1 MKVSTTW
8 LQKYFDAPLPSAKDI
23 ADSLTFHAFEIEEL
37 EEVSMDVKVLPNR
50 AADCLSHRGVAKEI
64 SAILNLPLQS
74 DPLRAP
80 IPEFPK
86 TDTLVVTADP
96 AYTLRHTGALVRG
109 VTVGP
114 SPEWLKSALES
125 VGQRSINNV
134 VDVLNYVLLDIGQP
148 SGAFDLGKIKN
159 ENGVVKIDI
168 RHAKVGEKIKVLTGE
183 EYTLTEDMFAFTDA
197 VGGELLDIAGIK
209 GGFSSGVTS
218 ETKDLFISAGNY
230 DGTLIRK
237 ASQKLKLFT
246 DASQRFQNRP
256 SPELTVYGMQAILNL
271 IKEVAGGEL
280 VGVVDIRNKPQD
292 ATAGV
297 SVTLEH
303 INRLLGFDF
312 SKEEVTNVFKRLD
325 LSASISGNTFTVT
338 PPFERTDLKIPE
350 DLIEEVGRILGYDRV
365 PAVEPTFN
373 GMPVDQARYRGIERM
388 KDMLVEEGFIEV
400 STQSFSKKGDVY
412 LANPLD
418 KTMPALRPTLEIG
431 VQDAFTRGKQYQSLL
446 LSPGEKLKL
455 FEVGTVFPK
464 AGEYVELRMTER
476 VSAWGESAGTVD
488 NLSIAK
494 LEDYGKD
501 YTPKKYE
508 LGMYRP
514 FSVYPF
520 IVRDIA
526 LWAPEGTDV
535 GPTRSHIMESAGPL
549 MVRCELFDTF
559 SKGGR
564 TSYAFRLVFQSDDR
578 TLTDDEVSTWMDLVT
593 KAVTQKNWEVR

>member
-1 MKVSTTW
+1 MKVSTAW

-23 ADSLTFHAFEIEEL
+23 ADALTFHAFEIEDL

-64 SAILNLPLQS
+64 SAILNLPLKS

-86 TDTLVVTADP
+86 TDTLIVTADP

-148 SGAFDLGKIKN
+148 SGAFDLAKIKDD
-159 ENGVVKIDI
+159 NGVVKVDI
-168 RHAKVGEKIKVLTGE
+168 RRAKAGEKIKVLTGE
-183 EYTLTEDMFAFTDA
+183 EYTLTEEMFTFSDA
-197 VGGELLDIAGIK
+197 VGGSLLDIAGIK

-256 SPELTVYGMQAILNL
+256 SPELTVYGMQAILSL
-271 IKEVAGGEL
+271 IKQVAGGEV

-292 ATAGV
+292 TPIDV
-297 SVTLEH
+297 SVTLDR
-303 INRLLGFDF
+303 INQLLGSDF
-312 SKEEVTNVFKRLD
+312 LKEEVVDVFKRLD
-325 LSASISGNTFTVT
+325 LSVSISENAFTIT

-365 PAVEPTFN
+365 PRVEPTFSAT
-373 GMPVDQARYRGIERM
+373 PDQARYRGIERM
-388 KDMLVEEGFIEV
+388 KDMLVEEGFVEV
-400 STQSFSKKGDVY
+400 STQSFSKKGDIY

-418 KTMPALRPTLEIG
+418 KTMPALRPSLEIG
-431 VQDAFTRGKQYQSLL
+431 VQDALARGKQYQSLL

-476 VSAWGESAGTVD
+476 VSAWGEGAGTVD

-508 LGMYRP
+508 LGMYQP

-535 GPTRSHIMESAGPL
+535 GFTKSHIMENAGPL
-549 MVRCELFDTF
+549 LVRCELFDTF
-559 SKGGR
+559 SKDGR
-564 TSYAFRLVFQSDDR
+564 TSYAFRLVFQANDR
-578 TLTDDEVSTWMDLVT
+578 TLTDDEVNGWMDLVT

>member
-1 MKVSTTW
+1 MKVSTAW
-8 LQKYFDAPLPSAKDI
+8 LQKYFDAPLPSPKDI
-23 ADSLTFHAFEIEEL
+23 ADALTFHAFEIEDL

-64 SAILNLPLQS
+64 SAILNLPLKS

-86 TDTLVVTADP
+86 TDTLMVTADP

-148 SGAFDLGKIKN
+148 SGAFDLAKIKDD
-159 ENGVVKIDI
+159 NGVVKVDI
-168 RHAKVGEKIKVLTGE
+168 RRAKAGEKIKVLTGE
-183 EYTLTEDMFAFTDA
+183 EYTLTEEMFTFSDA
-197 VGGELLDIAGIK
+197 VGGSLLDIAGIK

-256 SPELTVYGMQAILNL
+256 SPELTVYGMQAILSL
-271 IKEVAGGEL
+271 IKQVAGGEV

-292 ATAGV
+292 TPIDV
-297 SVTLEH
+297 SITLDR
-303 INRLLGFDF
+303 INQLLGSGFL
-312 SKEEVTNVFKRLD
+312 KEEVADVFKRLD
-325 LSASISGNTFTVT
+325 LSVSISENAFTIT

-365 PAVEPTFN
+365 PRVEPTFN
-373 GMPVDQARYRGIERM
+373 TAPDQARYRGIERM
-388 KDMLVEEGFIEV
+388 KDMLVEEGFVEV
-400 STQSFSKKGDVY
+400 STQY

-418 KTMPALRPTLEIG
+418 KTMPALRPSLEIG
-431 VQDAFTRGKQYQSLL
+431 VQDALARGKQYQSLL

-476 VSAWGESAGTVD
+476 VSAWGEGAGTVD

-501 YTPKKYE
+501 YTPKKYK
-508 LGMYRP
+508 LGMYQP

-535 GPTRSHIMESAGPL
+535 GPTRSHIMENAGPL
-549 MVRCELFDTF
+549 LVRCELFDTF
-559 SKGGR
+559 SKDGR
-564 TSYAFRLVFQSDDR
+564 TSYAFRLVFQADDR
-578 TLTDDEVSTWMDLVT
+578 TLTDDEVSGWMDLVT

>member
-1 MKVSTTW
+1 MKVSTAW

-23 ADSLTFHAFEIEEL
+23 ADALTFHAFEIEDL

-64 SAILNLPLQS
+64 SAILNLPLKS

-86 TDTLVVTADP
+86 TDTLMVTADP

-148 SGAFDLGKIKN
+148 SGAFDLAKIKDD
-159 ENGVVKIDI
+159 NGVVKVDI
-168 RHAKVGEKIKVLTGE
+168 RRAKAGEKIKVLTGE

-197 VGGELLDIAGIK
+197 VGGSLLDIAGIK

-256 SPELTVYGMQAILNL
+256 SPELTVYGMQAILSL
-271 IKEVAGGEL
+271 IKQVAGGEV

-292 ATAGV
+292 TPIDV
-297 SVTLEH
+297 SVTLDR
-303 INRLLGFDF
+303 INQLLGSGFL
-312 SKEEVTNVFKRLD
+312 KEEVADVFKRLD
-325 LSASISGNTFTVT
+325 LSVSISENAFTIT

-350 DLIEEVGRILGYDRV
+350 DLIEEVGRVLGYDRV
-365 PAVEPTFN
+365 PRVEPTFN
-373 GMPVDQARYRGIERM
+373 GTPDQARYRGIERM
-388 KDMLVEEGFIEV
+388 KDMLVEEGFVEV
-400 STQSFSKKGDVY
+400 STQSFSKKGDIY

-418 KTMPALRPTLEIG
+418 KTMPALRPSLGIG
-431 VQDAFTRGKQYQSLL
+431 VQDALARGKQYQSLL

-476 VSAWGESAGTVD
+476 VSAWGEGAGTVD

-508 LGMYRP
+508 LGMYKP

-535 GPTRSHIMESAGPL
+535 GLTKSHIMENAGPL
-549 MVRCELFDTF
+549 LVRCELFDTF
-559 SKGGR
+559 SKDGR
-564 TSYAFRLVFQSDDR
+564 TSYAFRLVFQADDK
-578 TLTDDEVSTWMDLVT
+578 TLTDDEVGEWMDSVT

>member
-1 MKVSTTW
+1 MKVSTVW

-23 ADSLTFHAFEIEEL
+23 ADALTFHAFEIEDL

-64 SAILNLPLQS
+64 SAILNLPLKS

-86 TDTLVVTADP
+86 TDTLMVTADP
-96 AYTLRHTGALVRG
+96 TYTLRHTGALVRG

-148 SGAFDLGKIKN
+148 SGAFDLAKIKDD
-159 ENGVVKIDI
+159 NGVVKVDI
-168 RHAKVGEKIKVLTGE
+168 RRAKAGEKIKVLTGE
-183 EYTLTEDMFAFTDA
+183 EYTLTEEMFTFSDA
-197 VGGELLDIAGIK
+197 VGGSLLDIAGIK

-256 SPELTVYGMQAILNL
+256 SPELTVYGMQAILSL
-271 IKEVAGGEL
+271 IKQVAGGEV

-292 ATAGV
+292 TPIDV
-297 SVTLEH
+297 SVTLDR
-303 INRLLGFDF
+303 INQLLGSGFL
-312 SKEEVTNVFKRLD
+312 KEEVADVFKRLD
-325 LSASISGNTFTVT
+325 LSVSISENAFTIT

-365 PAVEPTFN
+365 PRVEPTFN
-373 GMPVDQARYRGIERM
+373 TTPDQARYRGIERM
-388 KDMLVEEGFIEV
+388 KDMLVEEGFVEV
-400 STQSFSKKGDVY
+400 STQSFSKKGDIY

-418 KTMPALRPTLEIG
+418 KTMPALRPSLEIG
-431 VQDAFTRGKQYQSLL
+431 VQDALARGKQYQSLL

-476 VSAWGESAGTVD
+476 VSAWGEGAGTVD

-508 LGMYRP
+508 LGMYKS

-535 GPTRSHIMESAGPL
+535 GLTKSHIMENAGPL
-549 MVRCELFDTF
+549 LVRCELFDTF
-559 SKGGR
+559 SKDGR
-564 TSYAFRLVFQSDDR
+564 TSYAFRLVFQADDR
-578 TLTDDEVSTWMDLVT
+578 TLTDDEVSGWMDLVT

>member
-1 MKVSTTW
+1 MKVSTAW
-8 LQKYFDAPLPSAKDI
+8 LQKYFDAPLPSPKDI
-23 ADSLTFHAFEIEEL
+23 ADALTFHAFEIEDL

-64 SAILNLPLQS
+64 SAILNLPLKS

-86 TDTLVVTADP
+86 TDTLMVTADP

-148 SGAFDLGKIKN
+148 SGAFDLAKIKDD
-159 ENGVVKIDI
+159 NGVVKVDI
-168 RHAKVGEKIKVLTGE
+168 RRAKAGEKIKVLTGE
-183 EYTLTEDMFAFTDA
+183 EYTLTEEMFTFSDA
-197 VGGELLDIAGIK
+197 VGGSLLDIAGIK

-256 SPELTVYGMQAILNL
+256 SPELTVYGMQAILSL
-271 IKEVAGGEL
+271 IKQVAGGEV

-292 ATAGV
+292 TPIDV
-297 SVTLEH
+297 SITLDR
-303 INRLLGFDF
+303 INQLLGSGFL
-312 SKEEVTNVFKRLD
+312 KEEVADVFKRLD
-325 LSASISGNTFTVT
+325 LSVSISENAFTIT

-365 PAVEPTFN
+365 PRVEPTFN
-373 GMPVDQARYRGIERM
+373 TAPDQARYRGIERM
-388 KDMLVEEGFIEV
+388 KDMLVEEGFVEV
-400 STQSFSKKGDVY
+400 STQSFSKKGDIY

-418 KTMPALRPTLEIG
+418 KTMPALRPSLEIG
-431 VQDAFTRGKQYQSLL
+431 VQDALARGKQYQSLL

-476 VSAWGESAGTVD
+476 VSAWGEGAGTVD

-501 YTPKKYE
+501 YTPKKYK
-508 LGMYRP
+508 LGMYQP

-535 GPTRSHIMESAGPL
+535 GPTRSHIMENAGPL
-549 MVRCELFDTF
+549 LVRCELFDTF
-559 SKGGR
+559 SKDGR
-564 TSYAFRLVFQSDDR
+564 TSYAFRLVFQADDR
-578 TLTDDEVSTWMDLVT
+578 TLTDDEVSGWMDLVT

>member
-1 MKVSTTW
+1 MKVSTAW

-23 ADSLTFHAFEIEEL
+23 ADALTFHAFEIEDL

-64 SAILNLPLQS
+64 SAILNLPLKS

-86 TDTLVVTADP
+86 TDTLIVTADP

-148 SGAFDLGKIKN
+148 SGVFDLAKIKDDS
-159 ENGVVKIDI
+159 GVVKVDI
-168 RHAKVGEKIKVLTGE
+168 RRAKAGEKIKVLTGE
-183 EYTLTEDMFAFTDA
+183 EYTLTEEMFTFSDA
-197 VGGELLDIAGIK
+197 VGGSLLDIAGIK

-256 SPELTVYGMQAILNL
+256 SPELTVYGMQAILSL
-271 IKEVAGGEL
+271 IKQVAGGEV

-292 ATAGV
+292 TPIDV
-297 SVTLEH
+297 SVTLDR
-303 INRLLGFDF
+303 INQLLGSGFL
-312 SKEEVTNVFKRLD
+312 KEEVVDVFKRLD
-325 LSASISGNTFTVT
+325 LSVSISENAFTIT
-338 PPFERTDLKIPE
+338 PPFERTDLKISE

-365 PAVEPTFN
+365 PRVEPTFSAT
-373 GMPVDQARYRGIERM
+373 PDQARYRGIERM
-388 KDMLVEEGFIEV
+388 KDMLVEEGFVEV
-400 STQSFSKKGDVY
+400 STQSFSKKGDIY

-418 KTMPALRPTLEIG
+418 KTMPALRPSLEIG
-431 VQDAFTRGKQYQSLL
+431 VQDALARGKQYQSLL

-476 VSAWGESAGTVD
+476 VSAWGEGAGTVD

-508 LGMYRP
+508 LGMYQP

-535 GPTRSHIMESAGPL
+535 GLTKSHIMENAGPL
-549 MVRCELFDTF
+549 LVRCELFDTF
-559 SKGGR
+559 SKDGR
-564 TSYAFRLVFQSDDR
+564 TSYAFRLVFQANDR
-578 TLTDDEVSTWMDLVT
+578 TLTDDEVNGWMDLVT

>member
-1 MKVSTTW
+1 MKVSTAW

-23 ADSLTFHAFEIEEL
+23 ADALTFHAFEIEDL

-64 SAILNLPLQS
+64 SAILNLPLKS

-86 TDTLVVTADP
+86 TDTLMVTADP

-148 SGAFDLGKIKN
+148 SGAFDLAKIKDD
-159 ENGVVKIDI
+159 NGVVKVDI
-168 RHAKVGEKIKVLTGE
+168 RRAKAGEKIKVLTGE

-197 VGGELLDIAGIK
+197 VGGSLLDIAGIK

-256 SPELTVYGMQAILNL
+256 SPELTVYGMQAILSL
-271 IKEVAGGEL
+271 IKQVAGGEV

-292 ATAGV
+292 TPIDV
-297 SVTLEH
+297 SVTLDR
-303 INRLLGFDF
+303 INQLLGSGFL
-312 SKEEVTNVFKRLD
+312 KEEVADVFKRLD
-325 LSASISGNTFTVT
+325 LSVSISENAFTIT

-350 DLIEEVGRILGYDRV
+350 DLIEEVGRVLGYDRV
-365 PAVEPTFN
+365 PRVEPTFN
-373 GMPVDQARYRGIERM
+373 ATPDQARYRGIERM
-388 KDMLVEEGFIEV
+388 KDMLVEEGFVEV
-400 STQSFSKKGDVY
+400 STQSFSKKGDIY

-418 KTMPALRPTLEIG
+418 KTMPALRPSLGIG
-431 VQDAFTRGKQYQSLL
+431 VQDALARGKQYQSLL

-476 VSAWGESAGTVD
+476 VSAWGEGAGTVD

-508 LGMYRP
+508 LGMYKP

-535 GPTRSHIMESAGPL
+535 GLTKSHIMENAGPL
-549 MVRCELFDTF
+549 LVRCELFDTF
-559 SKGGR
+559 SKDGR
-564 TSYAFRLVFQSDDR
+564 TSYAFRLVFQADDK
-578 TLTDDEVSTWMDLVT
+578 TLTDDEVGEWMDSVT